1 MFKIID
7 ISRGKGFWKFNNSL
21 HPKPDFITELKN
33 HLKVISSKMSAE
45 QITDEQPCG
54 EYMKY
59 EIRKFSILFSKE
71 KAQKTGAQTVT

>member
-1 MFKIID
+1 
-7 ISRGKGFWKFNNSL
+7 
-21 HPKPDFITELKN
+21 
-33 HLKVISSKMSAE
+33 MSAE

-71 KAQKTGAQTVT
+71 KAKKTRVETVTFENKLRVRAKPRLYF